1 MIPLSLSIL
10 FTFISY
16 LTLALTSTLSWLSF
30 GYGLVLTILLIILV
44 NIISLYEELK
54 IKRGKERNY
63 LLSSIYSYLLP
74 FSFFIIGL
82 IMAYNQMNINFI
94 YLVGLALIAL
104 FSLPFVIKLKSRV
117 NNLFLDLEVI
127 N

>member
-16 LTLALTSTLSWLSF
+16 LALALTSTLSWLSF
-30 GYGLVLTILLIILV
+30 GYGLILTILLIILV

-82 IMAYNQMNINFI
+82 FMAYNQININFI

-104 FSLPFVIKLKSRV
+104 FSLPFVIKLKSRI